1 MSAEHA
7 VRVDA
12 DGTESAESAS
22 RDAATCAAPS
32 CWSDAVRVRVGERV
46 AVLCSVHR
54 KAFLGVS
61 S

>member
-1 MSAEHA
+1 MSAEHDTA
-7 VRVDA
+7 ACETGQAAR
-12 DGTESAESAS
+12 

-32 CWSDAVRVRVGERV
+32 CWSDGVRVRVGERV